1 MIMDLRY
8 SGYPVRIHSG
18 TDSLK
23 RLDSELNRLNSNRAM
38 IVCGRSIANKT
49 NLVDRIKSVC
59 EPSSRIACVF
69 DKAETS
75 SPLPSVMEGVQL
87 AKENNV
93 DCIVSVG
100 GGSSIVTTR
109 GILILLAEQGSA
121 FDLCTQ
127 YPPGQRPISPRLDE
141 EKLPTISVITTPTT
155 ATNRSGTALKD
166 PETRTRLELFDPKTR
181 PIAVIWDKEALETA
195 SPELTKS
202 ASASLLTGVLA
213 GLLSKNLN
221 HLALSDLNGAL
232 EIMLHDLPLVDTRQS
247 YGEVAM
253 KLCAASFL
261 YNRACD
267 SGIGG
272 TALGVVSAISH
283 AIDTKFPDCSHGD
296 AYSVMTSYG
305 ISFNA
310 PAISESSARVLAS
323 LERFNAHDIPMSG
336 GAAERLSEWA
346 LRFFQSIDMPTKLS
360 AIGVTDQDI
369 NAIARDAM
377 EDFPMHSNVRR
388 VENIEEIESLLS
400 SAL

>member
-49 NLVDRIKSVC
+49 NLIDRIKSVC
-59 EPSSRIACVF
+59 EPSSRITCVF

-232 EIMLHDLPLVDTRQS
+232 EIMLHDLPLVDTRQA

-296 AYSVMTSYG
+296 AYSVMTSHG

-310 PAISESSARVLAS
+310 PAILESSARVLAS
-323 LERFNAHDIPMSG
+323 LERFNANDIPMSG
-336 GAAERLSEWA
+336 DAAGRLSEWS

-360 AIGVTDQDI
+360 SIGVTDQDI

-377 EDFPMHSNVRR
+377 EDFPMHSNIRR